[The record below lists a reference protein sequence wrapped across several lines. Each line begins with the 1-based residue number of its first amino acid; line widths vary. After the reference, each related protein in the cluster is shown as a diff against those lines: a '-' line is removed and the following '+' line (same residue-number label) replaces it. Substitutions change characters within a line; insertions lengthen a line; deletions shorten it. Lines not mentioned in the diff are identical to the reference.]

1 MLKISQCIENF
12 IDLVGRAVSWLSL
25 FMVLGTCL
33 IVLLR
38 YGFDIGSI
46 AMQEAINYMHA
57 MVFLLGAAY
66 TLKYN
71 EHVRVDIFYAAL
83 SDRKKSYVDLFGNI
97 FILMPVMIFIFWVSW
112 QYVVDSWQVFE
123 SSREA
128 GGLPGVYILKTFML
142 IMPVLLLMQSLA
154 NILQSIILIM
164 NKAES

>member
-1 MLKISQCIENF
+1 MQLSQYIDDF
-12 IDLVGRAVSWLSL
+12 IDLIGRAVSWLSL

-38 YGFDIGSI
+38 YGFDSGSI

-57 MVFLLGAAY
+57 MVFLIGASY

-71 EHVRVDIFYAAL
+71 EHVRVDIFYAAF
-83 SDRKKSYVDLFGNI
+83 SARKKAIFDTLGYI

-112 QYVVDSWQVFE
+112 QYVADSWQVHE

-128 GGLPGVYILKTFML
+128 GGLAGVYLLKSFIL
-142 IMPVLLLMQSLA
+142 IMPLLLLLQA
-154 NILQSIILIM
+154 IAKILQSIEIILQED
-164 NKAES
+164 KA

>member
-1 MLKISQCIENF
+1 MIKISRYIESL
-12 IDLVGRAVSWLSL
+12 IDLIGRAVSWLSL

-71 EHVRVDIFYAAL
+71 EHVRVDIFYAGL
-83 SDRKKSYVDLFGNI
+83 SARKKAYVDLLGNL
-97 FILMPVMIFIFWVSW
+97 FILMPVMIFIFWISW
-112 QYVVDSWQVFE
+112 QYVADSWQVLE

-128 GGLPGVYILKTFML
+128 GGLAGVYILKTFIL
-142 IMPVLLLMQSLA
+142 LMPVLLFIQALA
-154 NILQSIILIM
+154 NILQSLTLII
-164 NKAES
+164 NREKS